1 MDGSQQQQQRTPST
15 SNQSNRQS
23 RTVSGIV
30 DPGNPVKILE
40 SKGIT
45 EENKFDLAKLADV
58 LLSYGDFKRA
68 PNASTY
74 IKKEEINQI
83 RAIGILMQEIARQH
97 APVEDDTRLTKAT
110 LERALA
116 NLKDNLI
123 SSLSNNYRPYN
134 VNSNHNGQSNSYAEA
149 VRSNTTTNEA
159 LRKKQA
165 TAQRRDLFIS
175 MKNVD
180 HTHHLL
186 TAHPTELAKIVEN
199 KLQETLHGSDT
210 GISKPFIKSVNR
222 LPNG

>member
-40 SKGIT
+40 PKGIT
-45 EENKFDLAKLADV
+45 EENKFDLAKLAEI

-68 PNASTY
+68 PNSSTY
-74 IKKEEINQI
+74 IKKEEINPI

-97 APVEDDTRLTKAT
+97 TPDEDDTHITKAI
-110 LERALA
+110 LDKALA
-116 NLKDNLI
+116 DLKDNLVI
-123 SSLSNNYRPYN
+123 SLSNNYKP
-134 VNSNHNGQSNSYAEA
+134 NSVSSNLNSQPNSYANA
-149 VRSNTTTNEA
+149 VRSNTTINEA

-175 MKNVD
+175 IKNVD
-180 HTHHLL
+180 HAHHLL
-186 TAHPTELAKIVEN
+186 WRQL
-199 KLQETLHGSDT
+199 
-210 GISKPFIKSVNR
+210 
-222 LPNG
+222 